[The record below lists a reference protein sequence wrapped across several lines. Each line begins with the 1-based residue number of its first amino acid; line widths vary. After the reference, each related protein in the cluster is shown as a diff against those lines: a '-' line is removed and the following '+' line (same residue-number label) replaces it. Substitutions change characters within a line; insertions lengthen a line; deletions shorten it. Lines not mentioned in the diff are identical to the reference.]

1 TPPAPAAV
9 EDATFTPGEAR
20 LDTSGEVIQ
29 AHGGQIVPSVD
40 EAGDTIYYWYGEDRS
55 NGYASSPGV
64 HVYSSHD
71 LEAWTDEG
79 LALRAMS
86 SPDQFDA
93 DPYFA
98 GLYGDLDADARAA
111 VYEDLGTVPAGGS
124 TRPAAI
130 LERPKVVHN
139 AATGQW
145 VMWIHTDGPT
155 ATSDAQYA
163 KATAGV
169 AVSDSPTGPFRY
181 LQDHRLHEAPPG
193 EPDYQ
198 PESKG
203 MARDMNLFVDD
214 DGTAYIVY
222 SSEENYSLYI
232 SKLDADYTALAT
244 GPADAVKGVDFTRP

>member
-1 TPPAPAAV
+1 
-9 EDATFTPGEAR
+9 
-20 LDTSGEVIQ
+20 
-29 AHGGQIVPSVD
+29 
-40 EAGDTIYYWYGEDRS
+40 
-55 NGYASSPGV
+55 
-64 HVYSSHD
+64 
-71 LEAWTDEG
+71 
-79 LALRAMS
+79 MS

-193 EPDYQ
+193 SPTTS
-198 PESKG
+198 PR
-203 MARDMNLFVDD
+203 AR
-214 DGTAYIVY
+214 AWR
-222 SSEENYSLYI
+222 
-232 SKLDADYTALAT
+232 AT
-244 GPADAVKGVDFTRP
+244 